1 MSLSR
6 RGFFNSAAA
15 AMAAPGKTT
24 TAASGPGSAFLIGRW
39 MVRSADLHFADEK
52 TAFIRA
58 MNHVGP
64 QIKFPRG
71 VPDRG
76 DAVRVNIC
84 WDVCYQRG
92 EGKHRS
98 LGKMVL
104 RVYPIAFL
112 DRDAE
117 VHIVETPLRA
127 LDGDE
132 YHIMHPIALHSTNLD
147 CHERDWYIIRIT
159 HETAPL
165 LRAALAPVEPKVT
178 RTGPITPLAKEL
190 AQIEGEKAEETE
202 ESAEALTR

>member
-6 RGFFNSAAA
+6 RGFFNTAAA
-15 AMAAPGKTT
+15 AIAVPGKTT
-24 TAASGPGSAFLIGRW
+24 NTTAAGPGSAFLIGRW
-39 MVRSADLHFADEK
+39 MVRSDDLHFANDK

-58 MNHVGP
+58 MNHEGP

-71 VPDRG
+71 LPDRG
-76 DAVRVNIC
+76 DPVRVNIC

-104 RVYPIAFL
+104 RVYPIPSL

-117 VHIVETPLRA
+117 VHIVEAPLRA
-127 LDGDE
+127 LDGEE
-132 YHIMHPIALHSTNLD
+132 YRVMLPIALHSTNLD
-147 CHERDWYIIRIT
+147 CHERDWYILKLN

-165 LRAALAPVEPKVT
+165 LRKALEPPQAVE
-178 RTGPITPLAKEL
+178 
-190 AQIEGEKAEETE
+190 
-202 ESAEALTR
+202 EATA